1 MSTLSYTEEI
11 FNILSRGGFISN
23 NSISPKNRRIY
34 DAIEDHLADYDE
46 YFSGIGFH
54 LEAGDGYFFFTRKE
68 AKVDLQRKLE
78 AVGKW
83 IDYLTFLKTYNSAFG
98 SGLVFSAADIV
109 VRINCDMELKDLAGK
124 LFSEKKSY
132 DEIVDKLIAEME
144 RMGFIEQQNELE
156 RTWKVLS
163 SFHYIEELIDCI
175 SITDDTIEDDA
186 DKAIADQVISGKSD
200 KEEKEEQA

>member
-11 FNILSRGGFISN
+11 FNVLSRGGFISN
-23 NSISPKNRRIY
+23 NSISPKIRRMY
-34 DAIEDHLADYDE
+34 DAIEDHQAEYDE
-46 YFSGIGFH
+46 YFAGIGFH

-83 IDYLTFLKTYNSAFG
+83 IDYLTFLKTYNSTFG

-109 VRINCDMELKDLAGK
+109 VRINCDMELKELAGK
-124 LFSEKKSY
+124 LFNEKKSY
-132 DEIVDKLIAEME
+132 DEVVEKLIAEME
-144 RMGFIEQQNELE
+144 RMGFIEQQSEIE
-156 RTWKVLS
+156 KTWKVLA

-175 SITDDTIEDDA
+175 SITDDTEDA
-186 DKAIADQVISGKSD
+186 DTDIAKPTT
-200 KEEKEEQA
+200 KEEQA

>member
-23 NSISPKNRRIY
+23 NSISPKIRRIY

-46 YFSGIGFH
+46 YFCGIGFH

-132 DEIVDKLIAEME
+132 DEIVEKLIAEME
-144 RMGFIEQQNELE
+144 RMGFIEQQNEQE
-156 RTWKVLS
+156 KTWKVLS

-175 SITDDTIEDDA
+175 SITDDTEEDDA
-186 DKAIADQVISGKSD
+186 DKAIADQVILGKSD
-200 KEEKEEQA
+200 KEEKEV

>member
-1 MSTLSYTEEI
+1 MSVLSYTEEI

-23 NSISPKNRRIY
+23 NSISPKIRRIY
-34 DAIEDHLADYDE
+34 DAIEDNMADYDE
-46 YFSGIGFH
+46 YFCGIGFH

-98 SGLVFSAADIV
+98 PGLVFSAADIV
-109 VRINCDMELKDLAGK
+109 VRINCDMELKELAGK
-124 LFSEKKSY
+124 LFTEKKSY

-156 RTWKVLS
+156 RTWKVLA

-175 SITDDTIEDDA
+175 SITDDSDDEDD
-186 DKAIADQVISGKSD
+186 DNTIVEMSD
-200 KEEKEEQA
+200 KEIKA

>member
-23 NSISPKNRRIY
+23 NSISPKIRRIY
-34 DAIEDHLADYDE
+34 DAVEDNLTDYDE
-46 YFSGIGFH
+46 YFCGIGFH

-83 IDYLTFLKTYNSAFG
+83 IDYLTFLKTYNSAFDP
-98 SGLVFSAADIV
+98 GLVFSAADIV
-109 VRINCDMELKDLAGK
+109 VRINCDMELKELAAK

-132 DEIVDKLIAEME
+132 DEIVEKLIAEME

-156 RTWKVLS
+156 KTWKVLA
-163 SFHYIEELIDCI
+163 SFHYIEELVDCI
-175 SITDDTIEDDA
+175 SITDDIDDEEDA
-186 DKAIADQVISGKSD
+186 GQAIADKN
-200 KEEKEEQA
+200 EKEEQA

>member
-1 MSTLSYTEEI
+1 MNKLNYTEEI

-23 NSISPKNRRIY
+23 NSVQARIKRYY
-34 DAIEDHLADYDE
+34 DAIEDHQAEYDE
-46 YFSGIGFH
+46 YYQGIGFH

-68 AKVDLQRKLE
+68 TKVVLQRKLE
-78 AVGKW
+78 AVSKW

-132 DEIVDKLIAEME
+132 DEIVEKLISELE
-144 RMGFIEQQNELE
+144 RMGFVEQQDEVE
-156 RTWKVLS
+156 KTWKVLA

-175 SITDDTIEDDA
+175 SITDDTDDA
-186 DKAIADQVISGKSD
+186 EHTGEKD
-200 KEEKEEQA
+200 KETDKEKEEQP

>member
-1 MSTLSYTEEI
+1 M
-11 FNILSRGGFISN
+11 
-23 NSISPKNRRIY
+23 
-34 DAIEDHLADYDE
+34 
-46 YFSGIGFH
+46 
-54 LEAGDGYFFFTRKE
+54 
-68 AKVDLQRKLE
+68 QRKLE

-83 IDYLTFLKTYNSAFG
+83 IDFLTFLKTYNSAFG

-132 DEIVDKLIAEME
+132 DEIVEKLIAEME

-156 RTWKVLS
+156 KTWKVLS

-175 SITDDTIEDDA
+175 SITDDTEEYDV
-186 DKAIADQVISGKSD
+186 DKAIADKVISGKSD
-200 KEEKEEQA
+200 KEEMEEQA

>member
-1 MSTLSYTEEI
+1 MSALNYTEEI

-23 NSISPKNRRIY
+23 NSISPKIRRIY

-46 YFSGIGFH
+46 YFCGIGFH
-54 LEAGDGYFFFTRKE
+54 LEAGDGYFFFSRKE

-124 LFSEKKSY
+124 MFSEKKSY

-156 RTWKVLS
+156 KTWKVLS
-163 SFHYIEELIDCI
+163 SFHYIEDLIDCI
-175 SITDDTIEDDA
+175 TITDDTEDEDA
-186 DKAIADQVISGKSD
+186 GNVMIDKVISDKAGKGA
-200 KEEKEEQA
+200 KEEQA

>member
-1 MSTLSYTEEI
+1 MSTLKYTEEI

-23 NSISPKNRRIY
+23 NSISPKVRRLY
-34 DAIEDHLADYDE
+34 DAIEETQADYDE
-46 YFSGIGFH
+46 YFGGIGFH

-78 AVGKW
+78 AAGKW
-83 IDYLTFLKTYNSAFG
+83 IDYLTFLKTYNSSFG

-109 VRINCDMELKDLAGK
+109 VRINCDMELKELAGK
-124 LFSEKKSY
+124 LFNEKKSY
-132 DEIVDKLIAEME
+132 DEIVEKLIAELE

-156 RTWKVLS
+156 KNWKVLA

-175 SITDDTIEDDA
+175 SITDDAAEEDTDTA
-186 DKAIADQVISGKSD
+186 VSEQMPNT
-200 KEEKEEQA
+200 EKEE